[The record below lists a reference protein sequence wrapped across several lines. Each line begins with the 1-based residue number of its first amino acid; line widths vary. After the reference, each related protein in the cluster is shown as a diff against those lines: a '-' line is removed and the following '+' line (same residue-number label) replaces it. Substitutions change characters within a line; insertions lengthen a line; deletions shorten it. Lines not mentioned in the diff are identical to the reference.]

1 MEIRHLIKT
10 PNTKAK
16 KPTSTAKKSSKGKK

>member
-10 PNTKAK
+10 PNTKSK